1 MTNPATLIQQRQMIW
16 GAMRN
21 LMLQAETSSRPMTK
35 MQIAAFDQLHTDL
48 DYIDRQLWKLT
59 DTPVTAAPGRTYS
72 VLCAGSI
79 TAATITS
86 AQDTIAAG
94 SITATQI
101 WAAAPEPEAC
111 SCGYRTECAIW
122 CGNGH
127 EPGGRCTDHP
137 HRIPASAMEMLNAA
151 ERECR
156 RMDTD
161 YERNKELY
169 ATTGEQAY
177 YDKMLENVY
186 IE

>member
-1 MTNPATLIQQRQMIW
+1 MKYGDLLQQHLMIW

-21 LMLQAETSSRPMTK
+21 LMLQAETSDRPMTK
-35 MQIAAFDQLHTDL
+35 MQVAAFDRLHTDL
-48 DYIDRQLWKLT
+48 DAIDRQLRRF
-59 DTPVTAAPGRTYS
+59 DAPVTAAPARTIIAYHGGGYI
-72 VLCAGSI
+72 ADG
-79 TAATITS
+79 TITS